1 MYSYAY
7 RLNDEYDNYISP
19 SRHYVVRDTPERS
32 YRTSEQNYSYSYNS
46 NGPSRQVRVL
56 PGLGKVHVSY
66 SYDRYTPYVGH
77 KRLTVVTPPRVY
89 ATRPAVLQ
97 KEFERIENKLR
108 PWYAYSATNRYLNSD
123 SAVRTYYHVSYPT
136 SYYGFYDSINLP
148 SSPYLPKTY
157 RWYYSWPRQYSSYWR
172 YYYPSFSY
180 YWPSYRP
187 YLSSYLRSLYFNDY
201 WPSSTYWNSYWPYYR
216 SVDYEFSDLED
227 KIRNLSMIKLRYD
240 PYYGN
245 RVLYYPESRFYNDD
259 TMGRF
264 WSPKFA
270 FSRLPRYWPIYMMDL
285 WATEHHMRQIR
296 MLQIKYYPGE
306 GYNLQYMPDYRFY
319 CDEKILRPLSS
330 YYDYPFRTRVW
341 VPYGKWRMPLKIKY
355 DPVHGFDYVNNFMDP
370 FIPDYRVHRSYDF
383 YDWPM
388 RLRIWYPNRHF
399 RRYINREFG
408 VISQKL
414 LFLIHTSCISSKSA
428 VPFTMLGRIENR
440 FDPFLGHG
448 YTYWPDSKYFR
459 NYRFSPP
466 ISVWDDWSYR
476 SRVWFPYYWSTRRL
490 FNHYMDY
497 HPSDKSIRELRVY
510 NNFQKNIYLD
520 YPYPIRAVDY
530 SYYPRTYRHYRPLT
544 LYYDYYWPISS
555 LNRYSS
561 YWPYYPYYRYLYYK
575 YTLPSDRYYHLKGNM
590 TYLRDPYR
598 IRWTEYRIVCTPPL
612 WRHRVYKP
620 LSLYYDYYYPI
631 RYVPISTFH
640 NQINEGQ
647 GWRLQK
653 IFDDETRLIRAQTA
667 SLLRRIHDPV
677 PRVKYTWPTPCPSNR
692 RSHLF
697 LYEDPMRNDIQL
709 LSFYINKFKQEK
721 AMSGG
726 APAIEQTKVPLSPAR
741 PSRKFTANKQEDD
754 DTAKEMQKMREA
766 RAARMDFL
774 EQQAKQER
782 HLDISSETT
791 ASPKKQ
797 RKEEQKTMEEQE
809 KKREE
814 ERRNDKERKREE
826 ERRIAEERKKAQAK
840 KEEAERKAEQARQE
854 ELAAKAAAERAADL
868 ERQAELLRQEEL
880 AKQAELEQM
889 RKDEEERH
897 RLEEEKRIQDELKA
911 EEERKQLARL
921 EELAKQAEEER
932 EAELARQAEE
942 QEAEL
947 AELERKEKELAEQA
961 SREAEAAKQEAE
973 LAELARQEAELAE
986 LERQQAELDA
996 LEAEAKAL
1004 EADFAE
1010 ETTEQVEAANT
1021 DAELTEED
1029 AELAELE
1036 RQQAALDALEAEAKA
1051 LDADF
1056 GPEKAE
1062 EDNADERKAELA
1074 KQEAE
1079 LEELARQEADEAP
1092 TEDDDDEDARKQR
1105 EMDELIQ
1112 QKFELAELERQQ
1124 AELDALEAEAK
1135 AMAEPQNNSDDFDE
1149 PAIAEDTPLGSD
1161 AEE

>member
-46 NGPSRQVRVL
+46 NVDSSSNRYGDPYGPSSRSYTSSESVTRSNTGGPGGYSYSTERSSRSRGDGVPGGYSSSYSSTSSGRLPGGTSYRHYSYRGPSRQVRVL

-575 YTLPSDRYYHLKGNM
+575 YTLPSDRYYHLKG
-590 TYLRDPYR
+590 
-598 IRWTEYRIVCTPPL
+598 
-612 WRHRVYKP
+612 
-620 LSLYYDYYYPI
+620 
-631 RYVPISTFH
+631 
-640 NQINEGQ
+640 
-647 GWRLQK
+647 

-1004 EADFAE
+1004 EADF
-1010 ETTEQVEAANT
+1010 
-1021 DAELTEED
+1021 
-1029 AELAELE
+1029 
-1036 RQQAALDALEAEAKA
+1036 
-1051 LDADF
+1051 

>member
-46 NGPSRQVRVL
+46 NVDSSSNRYGDPYGPSSRSYTSSESVTRSNTGGPGGYSYSTERSSRSRGDGVPGGYSSSYSSTSSGRLPGGTSYRHYSYRGPSRQVRVL

-428 VPFTMLGRIENR
+428 VPF
-440 FDPFLGHG
+440 
-448 YTYWPDSKYFR
+448 
-459 NYRFSPP
+459 
-466 ISVWDDWSYR
+466 
-476 SRVWFPYYWSTRRL
+476 
-490 FNHYMDY
+490 
-497 HPSDKSIRELRVY
+497 
-510 NNFQKNIYLD
+510 
-520 YPYPIRAVDY
+520 
-530 SYYPRTYRHYRPLT
+530 
-544 LYYDYYWPISS
+544 
-555 LNRYSS
+555 
-561 YWPYYPYYRYLYYK
+561 
-575 YTLPSDRYYHLKGNM
+575 NM